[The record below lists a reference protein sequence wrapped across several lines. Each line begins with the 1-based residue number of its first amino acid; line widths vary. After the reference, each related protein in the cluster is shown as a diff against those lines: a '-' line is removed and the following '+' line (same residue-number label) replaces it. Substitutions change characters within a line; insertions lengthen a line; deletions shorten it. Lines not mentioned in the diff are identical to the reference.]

1 MRNPPLRIK
10 AIEDLG
16 QAQYL
21 QGKVPAALET
31 WNAGATLAEKLE
43 QPALRKSILERA
55 RAHYAKVR
63 DQDKQKEIDQQL
75 AAAGAQAKA

>member
-1 MRNPPLRIK
+1 MRTPELRI
-10 AIEDLG
+10 AMIENLG

-21 QGKVPAALET
+21 QGKVPVALET

-43 QPALRKSILERA
+43 KPELRRSILERA
-55 RAHYAKVR
+55 SATTPRCA